1 MTTELASRLL
11 VLTIDEL
18 ADGYRLAGADT
29 IAVADAAD
37 AGARLAALL
46 DTSAEHG
53 VIAVHE
59 PFYTQLDSALRRRA
73 EQTLPPLVVALP
85 AGEHAPAGAG
95 RRERMLQM
103 LWQAVGYEITF
114 DTEGS
119 R

>member
-1 MTTELASRLL
+1 MSERLL
-11 VLTIDEL
+11 VMTVDEL
-18 ADGYRLAGADT
+18 ATGYRLAGAET
-29 IAVADAAD
+29 LAVADSTE
-37 AGARLAALL
+37 AGARLAELL
-46 DTSAEHG
+46 DDGAERG

-59 PFYTQLDSALRRRA
+59 PFYTQLDPALRRRA

-85 AGEHAPAGAG
+85 AGEQSPGSAG

-114 DTEGS
+114 DAETP